1 MQLRGLVVT
10 SWAPHLMKNHFIA
23 PAPGGHQ
30 FSAVNRAISGKFQRL
45 ETIISVIIEPFWAS
59 PRLPA
64 EPAQRLPAHHLPGF
78 LYSHVR
84 TVRSIALIVTVGID
98 FRPDTM

>member
-1 MQLRGLVVT
+1 MR
-10 SWAPHLMKNHFIA
+10 HHFID

-45 ETIISVIIEPFWAS
+45 ETIISVIIEPFQAS

-64 EPAQRLPAHHLPGF
+64 DPAQRLPDHCPAGF
-78 LYSHVR
+78 PYSHVR
-84 TVRSIALIVTVGID
+84 TVHSIALIITVGIG
-98 FRPDTM
+98 FRPDTT